1 MCSYH
6 QTYHSDGGNRLKKFL
21 LLGSVMSILFCAA
34 CSDTEEDLEIKE
46 ESSITDSEKKE
57 DEEVEAN
64 KEQKEET
71 PVESDNLQIGDSAT
85 INDITVTINKAYLT
99 DERNDNNLID
109 VSGVLILEVTYEN
122 NSNEVFPTGRDI
134 IVESNGELAHS
145 YDLENTLLE
154 DIQPGESIE
163 GRMAY
168 GLENEPEDLT
178 ATFEPLINNEG
189 ESAIFDIKPDTK

>member
-6 QTYHSDGGNRLKKFL
+6 QTYHSDGVNRLKKFL
-21 LLGSVMSILFCAA
+21 LLGSVTSILFCAA

-99 DERNDNNLID
+99 DERNDDKI
-109 VSGVLILEVTYEN
+109 
-122 NSNEVFPTGRDI
+122 GR
-134 IVESNGELAHS
+134 AHV
-145 YDLENTLLE
+145 
-154 DIQPGESIE
+154 
-163 GRMAY
+163 
-168 GLENEPEDLT
+168 
-178 ATFEPLINNEG
+178 
-189 ESAIFDIKPDTK
+189 

>member
-1 MCSYH
+1 M
-6 QTYHSDGGNRLKKFL
+6 KKFL
-21 LLGSVMSILFCAA
+21 LLGSVTSILFCAA

-99 DERNDNNLID
+99 DERNDDNLID

-178 ATFEPLINNEG
+178 ATFEPLINSEG